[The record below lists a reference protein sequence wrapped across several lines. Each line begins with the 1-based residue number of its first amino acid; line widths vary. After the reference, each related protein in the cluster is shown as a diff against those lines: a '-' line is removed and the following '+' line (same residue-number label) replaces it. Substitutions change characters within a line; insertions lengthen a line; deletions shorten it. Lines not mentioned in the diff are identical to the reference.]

1 MQGKACGLCLTVDDR
16 ELELTAKFLKADER
30 NFHCWGYRQVR
41 SHRSA
46 CTHSHHSLVGQH
58 RPPSGPPLGRLPM
71 VATLA
76 LSARSAAPSQAI
88 VALMGVPPENE
99 LAFVESKINH
109 NFSNYSAWCAVPNSA
124 APRCCASASCESCGM
139 AMDFIVVCTRHYKS
153 SLIPRVH
160 TEPEHLATALK
171 AEAEIAKQVGAAL
184 TQPTQEHTH
193 ARARTQHTQHVP

>member
-1 MQGKACGLCLTVDDR
+1 
-16 ELELTAKFLKADER
+16 
-30 NFHCWGYRQVR
+30 
-41 SHRSA
+41 
-46 CTHSHHSLVGQH
+46 
-58 RPPSGPPLGRLPM
+58 
-71 VATLA
+71 
-76 LSARSAAPSQAI
+76 
-88 VALMGVPPENE
+88 MGVPPENE

-139 AMDFIVVCTRHYKS
+139 ATDFIEVVCTRHYKS

-184 TQPTQEHTH
+184 TQQTQERAH
-193 ARARTQHTQHVP
+193 ARAHTAHTART